1 MFILGIFIVRKNL
14 LKSAWSLK
22 SIVWTAKE
30 YLAWFETTECENLK
44 EETPSPWQLKWVTSI

>member
-1 MFILGIFIVRKNL
+1 MFILVIFIVRKNM
-14 LKSAWSLK
+14 LKSVWSLK

-44 EETPSPWQLKWVTSI
+44 EETPSPWQLK